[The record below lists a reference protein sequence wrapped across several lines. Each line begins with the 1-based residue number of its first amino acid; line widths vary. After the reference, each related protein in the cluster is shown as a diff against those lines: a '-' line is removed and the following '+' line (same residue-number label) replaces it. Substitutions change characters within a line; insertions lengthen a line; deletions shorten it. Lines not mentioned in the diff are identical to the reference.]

1 MSLFEMLTKKRTP
14 ILEKCRTTMIEVMGL
29 SPAQAL
35 DEGLSVMYDQLVEV
49 VGNSVD
55 EDSSE
60 TRHKFV
66 SETISAGTSRKHA
79 RESHRQGSTISQL
92 VRGYGS
98 LCQGIT
104 EYALENKESISSA
117 EFAQLNLC
125 LDVAIAQ
132 AVTEFQRLSLGSIE
146 KSEKLKMGFLVHELR
161 NCLSSA
167 ILSHELVRM
176 GKVGT
181 DGATSRIITNALAQM
196 RELVDQ
202 SVAGVRMSSNH
213 ELELTVFKIVDLL
226 GEVESSLAIESN
238 AKYLKVRTESDPN
251 LEIEADRHL
260 MVSAVTNL
268 VQNAIKFTRLGG
280 NIWIRAIAKGSDVVI
295 EVEDSC
301 GGFAEE
307 ACAEL
312 LKLTNQTG
320 AESNGM
326 GLGLAIVKRAA
337 DLNGCTLSVRNVPAT
352 GCIFSLQ
359 MPAFNGG

>member
-66 SETISAGTSRKHA
+66 SETISAGSSRKHA
-79 RESHRQGSTISQL
+79 QESHRQGYTISQL

-146 KSEKLKMGFLVHELR
+146 KSEKLKTGFLVHELR

-196 RELVDQ
+196 RELVDRA
-202 SVAGVRMSSNH
+202 VAEVRMRANY
-213 ELELTVFKIVDLL
+213 ELELTVFKVIDLL
-226 GEVESSLAIESN
+226 DEVESSLAAEAN
-238 AKYLKVRTESDPN
+238 ARYLKVRTESDPN
-251 LEIEADRHL
+251 IEIEADRHL

-268 VQNAIKFTRLGG
+268 VQNAIRCTRVGG
-280 NIWIRAIAKGSDVVI
+280 SIWIRALVDGTDVVI
-295 EVEDSC
+295 EVEDGC

-359 MPAFNGG
+359 MPAFTGG